1 MVVKYKLK
9 LNNKKKKW
17 VDDII
22 LFVVTFTIEEYG
34 KFIILWNL
42 KKTYLCNRKT
52 ILDKVLNRRT
62 S

>member
-1 MVVKYKLK
+1 MVVKYELN
-9 LNNKKKKW
+9 LNNKKKNGLM
-17 VDDII
+17 I
-22 LFVVTFTIEEYG
+22 LFVVTFINEEYG

-52 ILDKVLNRRT
+52 ILDE